1 MSVEMGVIIGSA
13 ICIALAVLIIYMFI
27 KVIRSMK

>member
-1 MSVEMGVIIGSA
+1 MGVIIGSA